1 MRNLFVRSRKSV
13 AILATVAALGSAVAL
28 QPKEAQAADPFI
40 AEIIMFGGN
49 FAPRGWAFC
58 DGQLL
63 PIAQNTALFSLL
75 GTTYGGDGR
84 VDFAL
89 PDLRGRVAMHPG
101 SGPGLT
107 TRRLGEKGGS
117 ETNTLIVPNLPAHN
131 HAATL
136 HAASGAG
143 NVADPAGSVLA
154 KKNRTNIYSNSAPA
168 DVTMN
173 NASVT
178 TANTGGNLPVN
189 NVQPFLGINHIIA
202 LVGVFP
208 SRN

>member
-1 MRNLFVRSRKSV
+1 MRNLFVKSRKSI
-13 AILATVAALGSAVAL
+13 AILATVAALGSAAAL
-28 QPKEAQAADPFI
+28 QPKEVQAADPFI

-49 FAPRGWAFC
+49 FNPRGWAFC

-75 GTTYGGDGR
+75 GTTFGGDGR
-84 VDFAL
+84 TNFAL

-101 SGPGLT
+101 SGAGLT
-107 TRRLGEKGGS
+107 PRSLGEKGGT
-117 ETNTLIVPNLPAHN
+117 ETNTLSVLNLPAHN

-136 HAASGAG
+136 HASSGAG
-143 NVADPAGSVLA
+143 NVPDPAGSVLA
-154 KKNRTNIYSNSAPA
+154 KKNRTNIYNNSATP

-173 NASVT
+173 SASVT
-178 TANTGGNLPVN
+178 TANTGGGQAVN
-189 NVQPFLGINHIIA
+189 NVQPFLAVNYIIA
-202 LVGVFP
+202 LTGTFP